1 MADKNL
7 WSNYTEKD
15 TLTDKDEVMVYD
27 SEGKTNK
34 RSLMEKFW
42 DYVVE
47 KMATAVISKLETE
60 NKTVI
65 GALNYLNGKKIK
77 QIPVDIAVNEN
88 VLSAK
93 LSIDDREFGVV
104 CLTFAI
110 SSAIY
115 ASVLINFG
123 SKFSTSIIAAN
134 GSNSSNFKFDVNA
147 KVLTCNVSAQSHDVH
162 DVNALLIK

>member
-65 GALNYLNGKKIK
+65 GALNYLNG
-77 QIPVDIAVNEN
+77 N
-88 VLSAK
+88 LSTMYNANTNRADTQNRK
-93 LSIDDREFGVV
+93 MQ
-104 CLTFAI
+104 
-110 SSAIY
+110 
-115 ASVLINFG
+115 
-123 SKFSTSIIAAN
+123 ST
-134 GSNSSNFKFDVNA
+134 
-147 KVLTCNVSAQSHDVH
+147 H
-162 DVNALLIK
+162 

>member
-65 GALNYLNGKKIK
+65 GALNYLNGKTLN
-77 QIPVDIAVNEN
+77 IPQQKVTTEEEANNILNNLATKSNIIYISCINLKVSYPALDG
-88 VLSAK
+88 
-93 LSIDDREFGVV
+93 GVYNIIGFKTSE
-104 CLTFAI
+104 L
-110 SSAIY
+110 Y
-115 ASVLINFG
+115 EWQLLAS
-123 SKFSTSIIAAN
+123 
-134 GSNSSNFKFDVNA
+134 
-147 KVLTCNVSAQSHDVH
+147 
-162 DVNALLIK
+162 

>member
-65 GALNYLNGKKIK
+65 GALNYLNGNT
-77 QIPVDIAVNEN
+77 VN
-88 VLSAK
+88 L
-93 LSIDDREFGVV
+93 I
-104 CLTFAI
+104 
-110 SSAIY
+110 
-115 ASVLINFG
+115 SVLLKNAEILQTSFNYNEL
-123 SKFSTSIIAAN
+123 KSTGTYYLSGTRPMLSDN
-134 GSNSSNFKFDVNA
+134 RPNDECTN
-147 KVLTCNVSAQSHDVH
+147 CY
-162 DVNALLIK
+162 LLIFAYSATRVTQIVFPGNYKYISYRSLNTDSNNWNEWKTVK

>member
-15 TLTDKDEVMVYD
+15 TLTDKDEVMIYD

-65 GALNYLNGKKIK
+65 GALNYLNGKTLN
-77 QIPVDIAVNEN
+77 IPLQQATTEEETTDILNNLATKSN
-88 VLSAK
+88 
-93 LSIDDREFGVV
+93 I
-104 CLTFAI
+104 
-110 SSAIY
+110 IY
-115 ASVLINFG
+115 IASVSLRVPYSVLDGGVYNIVGF
-123 SKFSTSIIAAN
+123 KTSE
-134 GSNSSNFKFDVNA
+134 
-147 KVLTCNVSAQSHDVH
+147 LYEWQ
-162 DVNALLIK
+162 LLISYGSQNSRIFTRAKYNGVWSTFRKI

>member
-15 TLTDKDEVMVYD
+15 TLTDEDEVMVYD

-42 DYVVE
+42 DYIVE

-65 GALNYLNGKKIK
+65 GALNYLNGNTNKI
-77 QIPVDIAVNEN
+77 IYVDAGVYSIKTYTADQ
-88 VLSAK
+88 AARDIIDTK
-93 LSIDDREFGVV
+93 LKNSNT
-104 CLTFAI
+104 TFFFVDFI
-110 SSAIY
+110 NGSRYKMIVQKYEDSDY
-115 ASVLINFG
+115 ASYILFGYGTSTLIYHVKTG
-123 SKFSTSIIAAN
+123 GIW
-134 GSNSSNFKFDVNA
+134 
-147 KVLTCNVSAQSHDVH
+147 Q
-162 DVNALLIK
+162 

>member
-65 GALNYLNGKKIK
+65 GALNYLNGKTKTLIPKITAGSEEELCK
-77 QIPVDIAVNEN
+77 KIADVIIKNPANTTLFISWIDHFSVCVNVYYNRNEYFVYTVQTFDTLN
-88 VLSAK
+88 WYICEYYK
-93 LSIDDREFGVV
+93 GTISI
-104 CLTFAI
+104 
-110 SSAIY
+110 
-115 ASVLINFG
+115 
-123 SKFSTSIIAAN
+123 K
-134 GSNSSNFKFDVNA
+134 K
-147 KVLTCNVSAQSHDVH
+147 
-162 DVNALLIK
+162 

>member
-15 TLTDKDEVMVYD
+15 TLTDKDEVMIYD
-27 SEGKTNK
+27 SVGKTNK

-65 GALNYLNGKKIK
+65 GALNYLNGNSKALKFDNKIITIT
-77 QIPVDIAVNEN
+77 QP
-88 VLSAK
+88 
-93 LSIDDREFGVV
+93 
-104 CLTFAI
+104 
-110 SSAIY
+110 
-115 ASVLINFG
+115 
-123 SKFSTSIIAAN
+123 
-134 GSNSSNFKFDVNA
+134 NSSNKYSFRYVYKESKFKRC
-147 KVLTCNVSAQSHDVH
+147 KTCWNQRR
-162 DVNALLIK
+162 IRTTF

>member
-27 SEGKTNK
+27 SVGKTNK
-34 RSLMEKFW
+34 RSLIEKFW

-65 GALNYLNGKKIK
+65 GALNYLNGNDIK
-77 QIPVDIAVNEN
+77 YPA
-88 VLSAK
+88 A
-93 LSIDDREFGVV
+93 
-104 CLTFAI
+104 
-110 SSAIY
+110 
-115 ASVLINFG
+115 ASN
-123 SKFSTSIIAAN
+123 
-134 GSNSSNFKFDVNA
+134 
-147 KVLTCNVSAQSHDVH
+147 H
-162 DVNALLIK
+162 

>member
-27 SEGKTNK
+27 SVGKTNK
-34 RSLMEKFW
+34 RSLIEKFW

-65 GALNYLNGKKIK
+65 GALNYLNGKSESCICSPGKNFEKALQNNKIVLVF
-77 QIPVDIAVNEN
+77 ISPLVNSNIRSTGAAIVATRGSDDYSGKCTEISPIN
-88 VLSAK
+88 SDVTLSLDGSNLK
-93 LSIDDREFGVV
+93 VN
-104 CLTFAI
+104 
-110 SSAIY
+110 SAIWIRINIT
-115 ASVLINFG
+115 VL
-123 SKFSTSIIAAN
+123 
-134 GSNSSNFKFDVNA
+134 
-147 KVLTCNVSAQSHDVH
+147 
-162 DVNALLIK
+162 